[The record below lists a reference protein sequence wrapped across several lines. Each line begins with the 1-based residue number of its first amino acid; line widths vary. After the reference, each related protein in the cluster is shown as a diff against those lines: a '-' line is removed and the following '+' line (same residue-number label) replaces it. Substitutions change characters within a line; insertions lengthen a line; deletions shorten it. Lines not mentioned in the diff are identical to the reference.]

1 MSAIDQI
8 SEHFIYAEKLRRLRR
23 QLMETIDHS
32 RREQILRQI
41 EEIEEEL
48 KTNER
53 RKFNLIRK
61 ALGGGAEFLA
71 HTIKSSQLISSWPP
85 RSNHGLFSAPQ

>member
-8 SEHFIYAEKLRRLRR
+8 SEHFIYAEKLRQLRQ

-32 RREQILRQI
+32 RRAQILRQV

-61 ALGGGAEFLA
+61 ALGGGAEFLP